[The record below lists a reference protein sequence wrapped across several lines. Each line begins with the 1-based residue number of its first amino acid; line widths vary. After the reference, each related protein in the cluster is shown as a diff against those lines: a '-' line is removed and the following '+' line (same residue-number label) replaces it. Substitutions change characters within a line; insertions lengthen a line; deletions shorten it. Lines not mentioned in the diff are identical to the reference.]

1 MGVMAV
7 EWWLKEKRL
16 ARASTGTIK
25 LATPG
30 NISLESYNSDF
41 NTFTSGKNVFCGV
54 LPLLLIL
61 NILPLFMI
69 T

>member
-25 LATPG
+25 L
-30 NISLESYNSDF
+30 
-41 NTFTSGKNVFCGV
+41 
-54 LPLLLIL
+54 PLKEIYYKCSC
-61 NILPLFMI
+61 I
-69 T
+69 